1 MYSGCRIAT
10 VEAVSNTVPG
20 TACYLLE
27 WYRPDP
33 TDDQLERI
41 ATALAEGAAASSAD
55 GFPVQLIMTLAV
67 PADDV
72 VFAVLAAASPDDV
85 TQTCRR
91 AGIPAERL
99 TATLGARI
107 GTLKQGE
114 TPDWLLH
121 GDLDGG

>member
-72 VFAVLAAASPDDV
+72 VFAVNPGEVFGLLGVILGPLIVSFFISLMRMIEHDARAA
-85 TQTCRR
+85 Q
-91 AGIPAERL
+91 
-99 TATLGARI
+99 
-107 GTLKQGE
+107 
-114 TPDWLLH
+114 LH
-121 GDLDGG
+121 